1 MGAAGTL
8 LIRNAAAIVTMDD
21 DSRVLRDADI
31 LVRGGVI
38 AELGRVAPEEAA
50 RADRVLDARRRVVLP
65 GLVNAHS
72 HSPLAFAKGCYD
84 LANHRAALWM
94 FQAFTANATPDEI
107 RCAALLNAI
116 EMLRTGTTA
125 VIDHFPEQGF
135 AMTEVDA
142 VAAAYRESGMRA
154 TVALRIFDEP
164 YADIYPP
171 AGTFPAEL
179 DAALRAARVLEPLP
193 AADVLAL
200 VEEAI
205 RRHHE
210 PSGMVQVAPAPSN
223 PMRCTDALLA
233 GSQALAARHDTILH
247 AHLLETR
254 VQAEIA
260 RKRYGRSQLRH
271 LDRLGVLT
279 DRLSCAH
286 VIWVEEDDIPLM
298 AERGMIPVHNP
309 ESNVRG
315 GSGVAPVARML
326 RAGVTVAIGADG
338 APSGGNQA
346 LQHSLRL
353 ATILARPQDPDVR
366 NWVTTADALRMATRG
381 GAKAMRRPIGRIAPG
396 MAADLA
402 LYDLRS
408 PWWTPLNDPVHQFVY
423 SETGSS
429 VSEVFIAGRQV
440 VADGRVTAFDE
451 AAVLEEA
458 NGRFQ
463 ALLARNAGL
472 LELSRRLAQ
481 ATLR

>member
-1 MGAAGTL
+1 MQGTDTL

-21 DSRVLRDADI
+21 ESRVLRGADI
-31 LVRGGVI
+31 LVQDGTI
-38 AELGRVAPEEAA
+38 AAVGAVPPEQAA
-50 RADRVLDARRRVVLP
+50 RAARVVDARQRVVLP

-72 HSPLAFAKGCYD
+72 HSPLAYAKGSYD
-84 LANHRAALWM
+84 LVNHRAALWM

-107 RCAALLNAI
+107 RCAALLNCL

-135 AMTEVDA
+135 TLEQVDA
-142 VAAAYRESGMRA
+142 VAAAYNESGMRA
-154 TVALRIFDEP
+154 IIALRIFDEP

-171 AGTFPAEL
+171 AGAFPPEL
-179 DAALRAARVLEPLP
+179 DAELRAAAVLEPRP
-193 AADVLAL
+193 APDLLAL
-200 VEEAI
+200 VEAAI
-205 RRHHE
+205 HRHHD
-210 PSGMVQVAPAPSN
+210 PAGMVQVAPAPSN

-233 GSQALAARHDTILH
+233 GCQQLAERHDAIVH
-247 AHLLETR
+247 CHLLETR

-260 RKRYGRSQLRH
+260 HRRYGRSQIRH

-286 VIWVEEDDIPLM
+286 VIWADDDDIPLL
-298 AERGMIPVHNP
+298 AERGTIPVHNP

-315 GSGVAPVARML
+315 GSGVAPIARMI

-338 APSGGNQA
+338 SPSGGNQA
-346 LQHSLRL
+346 MQHSLRL
-353 ATILARPQDPDVR
+353 ATIVARPQDREVAH
-366 NWVTTADALRMATRG
+366 WVTTADALRMATRG
-381 GAKAMRRPIGRIAPG
+381 GAAAMRQRIGCIAPG

-423 SETGSS
+423 SETGAS
-429 VSEVFIAGRQV
+429 VREVFVAGRQV
-440 VADGRVTAFDE
+440 VAEGRVTAFDE
-451 AAVLEEA
+451 QAVLEEA
-458 NGRFQ
+458 QGRFD
-463 ALLARNAGL
+463 ALLRRNHRL
-472 LELSRRLAQ
+472 LDLSRRLAA